1 MLSGS
6 YVCVLAS
13 LLREAPTAHESLMW
27 HCRAGVATATKAAIR
42 FVLFHM
48 GMTGSLVLKDRAVPQ
63 YKSFAVSAEVWP
75 PRFRKVRPQA
85 EASWRH
91 SLQGSEARCLMS
103 CLCVSWSWCLR
114 GECIWPTP
122 TLADGAGSR

>member
-1 MLSGS
+1 MRLRD
-6 YVCVLAS
+6 VKHR
-13 LLREAPTAHESLMW
+13 LLMDRVW

-63 YKSFAVSAEVWP
+63 YKSFAVRAEDWP
-75 PRFRKVRPQA
+75 PRFCKVRPQA
-85 EASWRH
+85 EASWRY
-91 SLQGSEARCLMS
+91 SLQGCEACCLMS

-114 GECIWPTP
+114 GACI
-122 TLADGAGSR
+122 